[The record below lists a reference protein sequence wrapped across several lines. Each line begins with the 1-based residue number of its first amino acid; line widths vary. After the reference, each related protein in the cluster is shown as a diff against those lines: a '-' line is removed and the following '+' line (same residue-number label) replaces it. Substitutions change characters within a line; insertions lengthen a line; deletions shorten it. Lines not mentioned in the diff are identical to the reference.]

1 MFLDLIGT
9 CHSKLQQPTI
19 LKPEHLFQY
28 QLQCY
33 HRQDS
38 QHTLTLSP
46 TPQDQKVDLNRQ
58 SVICPSEEVNKCVD
72 LRV

>member
-28 QLQCY
+28 QLQY
-33 HRQDS
+33 YNRQDS
-38 QHTLTLSP
+38 QHTLCA
-46 TPQDQKVDLNRQ
+46 TPQDQKEDSDRQ
-58 SVICPSEEVNKCVD
+58 SVICPSEEVKKKKV
-72 LRV
+72 

>member
-28 QLQCY
+28 QLQCV
-33 HRQDS
+33 HSQDS
-38 QHTLTLSP
+38 QNTLCA
-46 TPQDQKVDLNRQ
+46 TPQDQKVDSDRQ
-58 SVICPSEEVNKCVD
+58 SVICPSEEVKKRVD
-72 LRV
+72 LCV